1 MRAIVVVG
9 DGMAD
14 RPLRDLSYRTPLE
27 AASLKSIDRLASSG
41 ASGLLDPISPGVV
54 PGSDVANLS
63 LLGYDASRVYTGR
76 GPLEAIGAGLQL
88 QEGDLAFRCNFA
100 TVESD
105 LTVLD
110 ERAGRILDGIGE
122 LEEGLQ
128 TLEFDSRHDV
138 RFLFKR
144 TSGFRGVLLLRGSGL
159 SPNLSMQMPKIGWRA
174 DSVRAADNSTEAERT
189 CNALREFIRR
199 SHEFLEDHP
208 VNRKRK
214 AGRKPPANIVIPWG
228 PGKRPNV
235 QPLCETYKV
244 KAACVA
250 GVSLIKGI
258 CKLAGMTVVDV
269 PGATGDIDTD
279 TTAKGRAALR
289 MLQDHDLVFIHVE
302 GPDEASHDG
311 DISGKISIIEKIDSM
326 VGLLIEHINLEQTC
340 VTVLADHTTSTRLRR
355 HTGDPVPI
363 VIAGA
368 DMICDE
374 VASYSEKTA
383 SGGALGRIG
392 GRDLMPIVLDLIGK
406 MEKLGE

>member
-1 MRAIVVVG
+1 
-9 DGMAD
+9 MAD

-340 VTVLADHTTSTRLRR
+340 ITVLADHTTSTRLRR

>member
-340 VTVLADHTTSTRLRR
+340 ITVLADHTTSTRLRR